1 MGEMPSKYVYTDE
14 HSKNINMKIVSF
26 IAKGWCIGSVIYGI
40 RYGLPWY
47 AILISFILGAIVYG
61 LFEDEL

>member
-1 MGEMPSKYVYTDE
+1 
-14 HSKNINMKIVSF
+14 MKIVSF

-47 AILISFILGAIVYG
+47 AILISFIIGAIVYG
-61 LFEDEL
+61 LVEDEL

>member
-1 MGEMPSKYVYTDE
+1 MPSEYVYTDE

-40 RYGLPWY
+40 RDVFPWY
-47 AILISFILGAIVYG
+47 VILGSFIIGAIVYG
-61 LFEDEL
+61 LVEDDL